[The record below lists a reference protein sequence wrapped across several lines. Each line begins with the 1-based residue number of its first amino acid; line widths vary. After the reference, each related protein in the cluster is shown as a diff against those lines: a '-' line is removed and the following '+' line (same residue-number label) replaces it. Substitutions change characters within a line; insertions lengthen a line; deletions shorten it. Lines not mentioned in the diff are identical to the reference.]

1 MTTSEVSQKL
11 TLQTQ
16 VLLVL
21 FCALA
26 YFYAFK
32 LNVYW
37 FDWIEFSHGVN
48 WIYIPS
54 GLRLLFV
61 LIVARLGGIGVALSS
76 IAVNYSYGNSDAH
89 VFNIVTGVISGASP
103 CIARY
108 LAIQQLNLDALLVN
122 LTARDF
128 LKISVL
134 FALVNALLHQLWYFW
149 MEKTQDFFAST
160 LAMSVG
166 DWFGTVLVLAIAS
179 LGIQLFKLLQSH
191 KPEDRGD

>member
-48 WIYIPS
+48 
-54 GLRLLFV
+54 
-61 LIVARLGGIGVALSS
+61 
-76 IAVNYSYGNSDAH
+76 
-89 VFNIVTGVISGASP
+89 
-103 CIARY
+103 
-108 LAIQQLNLDALLVN
+108 
-122 LTARDF
+122 
-128 LKISVL
+128 
-134 FALVNALLHQLWYFW
+134 
-149 MEKTQDFFAST
+149 
-160 LAMSVG
+160 
-166 DWFGTVLVLAIAS
+166 
-179 LGIQLFKLLQSH
+179 
-191 KPEDRGD
+191 